1 MRYRKLSD
9 TGDYTF
15 GQGQANFL
23 IDSPD
28 AVAQAIQTRLLLM
41 TGEWFLDTTDGT
53 PYATQILGMNTAATR
68 DLAVKR
74 RVLQTPGVKQIT
86 SYSSQVVDRKFSVS
100 VTVDTIY
107 GQTATAE
114 VTFP

>member
-1 MRYRKLSD
+1 MRVRAQSSD
-9 TGDYTF
+9 GDYTF

-23 IDSPD
+23 IDSPA

-41 TGEWFLDTTDGT
+41 TGEWFLDVTEGT
-53 PYATQILGMNTAATR
+53 PYATEILGTNTTATR

-74 RVLQTPGVKQIT
+74 RILQTPGVKQIA
-86 SYSSQVVDRKFSVS
+86 SYSSRVVDRKFSVT

-107 GQTATAE
+107 GTTATAE

>member
-1 MRYRKLSD
+1 MRVRAQSAD
-9 TGDYTF
+9 GDYTF

-23 IDSPD
+23 IDSPE
-28 AVAQAIQTRLLLM
+28 AVAQVIKTRLLLM

-53 PYATQILGMNTAATR
+53 PYATQILGTGTSSTR

-74 RVLQTPGVKQIT
+74 RILQTPGVKQIT
-86 SYSSQVVDRKFSVS
+86 SYSSSVVDRKFSVS

-107 GQTATAE
+107 GQTATVE
-114 VTFP
+114 VAFP